1 MAVTEVALLRILPG
15 GTAEDPNLRFNLAY
29 AKDVM
34 QRYTNNTF
42 YYFQQI
48 EDPSYIYIIGEW
60 ESLDQHMNHFIPS
73 AGNQALLERLKDQLT
88 VEWLLHA
95 DVSHAGLPL
104 PKTEAEMT
112 NAREGKL
119 AMSVGRHFVKD
130 GQRENFQNT
139 FDANRAKLQD
149 YVTEGTI
156 GGGWRVDKEDDKAEW
171 FLMCPWTS
179 VEQHLDFAKTE
190 GFQKYTQDKEHL
202 ESADVKHAKLLDI

>member
-15 GTAEDPNLRFNLAY
+15 GTAEDPKLRSNLAY

-60 ESLDQHMNHFIPS
+60 ESLDQHMNRFIPS

-95 DVSHAGLPL
+95 DVSHASLPL

-190 GFQKYTQDKEHL
+190 DFQKYAQIKERL